1 MLPPVMPCAGHRTRH
16 RHPLAAA
23 SIVRSHGPAPAQGEN
38 RSRHLSPVSCP
49 LSPDGFS
56 LLELVMTIVIL
67 SFLALILLPLFRS
80 VTAGGDPVIR
90 ARGVALGQALMDEI
104 INKKWDEATPMGGG
118 PLNTTESSRGSAA
131 AGAIG
136 PEPGETRP
144 DYDDVD
150 DYDGLFE
157 QNSFRDQ
164 NNTAFTLNGYSR
176 RAQVTYIPSNTTV
189 ITATSP
195 AGTRTAAT
203 ATDTKRV
210 VVTVTMPNNESFS
223 LVSLKCNY

>member
-1 MLPPVMPCAGHRTRH
+1 MPPVKTGGRQGRPGAGAE
-16 RHPLAAA
+16 PGA
-23 SIVRSHGPAPAQGEN
+23 
-38 RSRHLSPVSCP
+38 RSRRGMILSSDFCL
-49 LSPDGFS
+49 LSSDNGFS
-56 LLELVMTIVIL
+56 LLELVMTIIIL
-67 SFLALILLPLFRS
+67 SFISLILIPLFKS
-80 VTAGGDPVIR
+80 VTSGGDPVIR

-104 INKKWDEATPMGGG
+104 MNKKWDENTPMGGG
-118 PLNTTESSRGSAA
+118 PLNTTESSRGSDA

-157 QNSFRDQ
+157 QDSFKDQ
-164 NNTAFTLNGYSR
+164 NDTSFALRGYSR
-176 RAQVTYIPSNTTV
+176 KAEVTYIPSDTAV

-195 AGTRTAAT
+195 AGSRAAAA

-210 VVTVTMPNNESFS
+210 TVTVTMPNGESFS